1 MALCCYLVDIEGDVA
16 LIWKMRVLFLLWRH
30 FRMEEVLQTFFGQ
43 SKMEP
48 DFREFEIF
56 FLDGG
61 YLENIQN
68 LDKKDSV
75 LRVIVLLSR
84 VCDGI

>member
-1 MALCCYLVDIEGDVA
+1 LALCCYLVDIEADVA
-16 LIWKMRVLFLLWRH
+16 LISKMRLLFLLWRH
-30 FRMEEVLQTFFGQ
+30 FRMEEVLQTFFVQ
-43 SKMEP
+43 PEMKP

-56 FLDGG
+56 LLDGG
-61 YLENIQN
+61 YLEDIQN

>member
-1 MALCCYLVDIEGDVA
+1 
-16 LIWKMRVLFLLWRH
+16 
-30 FRMEEVLQTFFGQ
+30 MEEVLQTFFGQ

>member
-1 MALCCYLVDIEGDVA
+1 
-16 LIWKMRVLFLLWRH
+16 
-30 FRMEEVLQTFFGQ
+30 MEEVLQTFFGQ
-43 SKMEP
+43 SEMKP

-56 FLDGG
+56 LLDGRC
-61 YLENIQN
+61 LEDIQN